1 MEPVFK
7 CWKMDPREICSTR
20 FELGYPCK
28 SSSLLHSCYAISI
41 FFYREELGFVEYS
54 TFCGVN
60 CAALA
65 INLAPMEKEFLM
77 EILNQNIRRR

>member
-1 MEPVFK
+1 MA
-7 CWKMDPREICSTR
+7 RHYT
-20 FELGYPCK
+20 GK
-28 SSSLLHSCYAISI
+28 SSSLLHSCHAISI
-41 FFYREELGFVEYS
+41 FFYQEELGFVEYS

-65 INLAPMEKEFLM
+65 KSSAHGDGYPM